1 MWAREQVH
9 ALLELGAVNVRQ
21 LVLVLVPVRATESF
35 LWPPPGQSLST
46 RFSRPRSARPQ
57 AASQDPEDVVE
68 RNASQAQGGS
78 AAKPEDWAAVS
89 RCQ

>member
-1 MWAREQVH
+1 MAPTFLWPPLCSFLP
-9 ALLELGAVNVRQ
+9 ALSAGSRTAVVGAVNVRQ
-21 LVLVLVPVRATESF
+21 LVLVLVPVRATERF
-35 LWPPPGQSLST
+35 LW
-46 RFSRPRSARPQ
+46 PQ

-68 RNASQAQGGS
+68 RNATQAQGGS